1 MERRFETRRPQAV
14 AVLFAAVAFLTYGQ
28 QASAEDGARRGAE
41 YFTNVELTTQF
52 GTKVRFYDDLLKDK
66 IVVIELFYT
75 GCVDACPLE
84 TARLA
89 QVQKMLGDRVGKDV
103 FFYSISI
110 DPDRDTPKTLKAYAE
125 KYHAG
130 PGWLFLAGTKKDID
144 LVGRKLGLYTEPD
157 PSDRDGHAPSVL
169 LGNER
174 TGQWIRNSGLDNP
187 RYLSV
192 MIGDWL
198 NSWKD
203 RAKASKSYADA
214 PRLSL
219 TNRGQYIFAT
229 QCAACHSIGQ
239 GDRIGPDLLGVTKIR
254 DRAWLV
260 RLIAEPEKLLADD
273 DPIATALYEQYN
285 QVNMPNLRL
294 ADADVHAVVQYLE
307 IRSTEGQDAASPE
320 TQAMKTRAAV
330 APATHKR

>member
-1 MERRFETRRPQAV
+1 
-14 AVLFAAVAFLTYGQ
+14 
-28 QASAEDGARRGAE
+28 
-41 YFTNVELTTQF
+41 
-52 GTKVRFYDDLLKDK
+52 
-66 IVVIELFYT
+66 
-75 GCVDACPLE
+75 
-84 TARLA
+84 
-89 QVQKMLGDRVGKDV
+89 
-103 FFYSISI
+103 
-110 DPDRDTPKTLKAYAE
+110 
-125 KYHAG
+125 
-130 PGWLFLAGTKKDID
+130 
-144 LVGRKLGLYTEPD
+144 
-157 PSDRDGHAPSVL
+157 
-169 LGNER
+169 
-174 TGQWIRNSGLDNP
+174 NSGLDNP

-254 DRAWLV
+254 DRAWPV
-260 RLIAEPEKLLADD
+260 RPIAASEKLLADD